1 MSKLEKRDMANE
13 DTAKLSEEMSG
24 LKAEFAKI
32 AETVSDFVSQHGK
45 EAAAKIQGTAEE
57 GWNEAKKKI
66 DCVNT
71 KIHEEPVT
79 AAAIALGIGIVLG
92 LIFGRR
98 R

>member
-1 MSKLEKRDMANE
+1 MANE
-13 DTAKLSEEMSG
+13 ETTRLSEEMSG

-32 AETVSDFVSQHGK
+32 AETVGDFISQHGK
-45 EAAAKIQGTAEE
+45 DAAARIQDTAEE
-57 GWNEAKKKI
+57 GWHQAKKKI

-79 AAAIALGIGIVLG
+79 AAAIALGIGILLG

>member
-1 MSKLEKRDMANE
+1 MANE
-13 DTAKLSEEMSG
+13 DTAKLHEEVSG

-32 AETVSDFVSQHGK
+32 ADTVTNFVSQHGK
-45 EAAAKIQGTAEE
+45 EAADRIRGGAEE
-57 GWNEAKKKI
+57 GWGEAKKKI
-66 DCVNT
+66 DTVNA

-79 AAAIALGIGIVLG
+79 ATAIAFGIGIVLG